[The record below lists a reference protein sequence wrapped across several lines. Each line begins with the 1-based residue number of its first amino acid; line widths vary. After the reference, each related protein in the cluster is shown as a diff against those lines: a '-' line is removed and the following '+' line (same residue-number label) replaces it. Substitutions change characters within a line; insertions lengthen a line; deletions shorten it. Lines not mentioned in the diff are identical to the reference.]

1 MPNNPIQSFSEAE
14 AQLAIALAAALADGE
29 KQDAERSAIMELAEE
44 LEFANPAQ
52 ATRKLLRQSDDLAA
66 ACAALPTPAA
76 KQLAYEMALAVCQAS
91 GDVSPTENSFL
102 SALRHQLG
110 LGAAASARAEE
121 EVRAILPPALPES
134 QAPAPSAG
142 SGVDNAPMIL
152 RYAILNG
159 ALELLPETLATMAIL
174 PLQMKMVYRI
184 GQSHGFALDRGHI
197 RELLATAGLGL
208 GSQMLEGFARNL
220 LGKLGRSLGGKPVGR
235 LAQQAAGS
243 ATSFAATYAIGHL
256 ADRYYGS
263 GRRLDTAALKA
274 GFSELQKNA
283 LELHRR
289 YLPEIQHQAQT
300 LQPGQILQMV
310 QGNI

>member
-1 MPNNPIQSFSEAE
+1 MPTNPIQSFSEAE

-29 KQDAERSAIMELAEE
+29 KQDAERSAISELAQE

-52 ATRKLLRQSDDLAA
+52 ATRKLLRQSGDLAA
-66 ACAALPTPAA
+66 ACAALSTPAA

-91 GDVSPTENSFL
+91 GEVSPAEKTFL
-102 SALRHQLG
+102 SALRDQLG
-110 LGAAASARAEE
+110 LGAEASAQAEE

-134 QAPAPSAG
+134 QTPAPSAG
-142 SGVDNAPMIL
+142 SGMDNGPMIL

-289 YLPEIQHQAQT
+289 YLPQIQHQAQT

-310 QGNI
+310 QGSI